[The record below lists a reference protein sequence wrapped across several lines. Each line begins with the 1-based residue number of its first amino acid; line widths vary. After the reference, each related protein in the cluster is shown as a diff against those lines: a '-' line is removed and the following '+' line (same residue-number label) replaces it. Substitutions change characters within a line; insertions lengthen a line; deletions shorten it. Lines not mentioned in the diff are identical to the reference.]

1 MIVKDLEPIYTR
13 KVTDFYGVNKII
25 TSANGNITLTDCNR
39 PIMRVRDGKPKLLIR
54 HLGDWE
60 IIAVRE
66 FLIQLGFSCPN
77 RFTEI
82 RKKYG

>member
-1 MIVKDLEPIYTR
+1 MIVDLEPIYTH
-13 KVTDFYGVNKII
+13 KVTDFYGVNKVI
-25 TSANGNITLTDCNR
+25 TSPNGTITLTDCNR
-39 PIMRVRDGKPKLLIR
+39 PIMRVMKGKPRLLIR

-66 FLIQLGFSCPN
+66 FLIQHGFSCPN

-82 RKKYG
+82 RQMYG